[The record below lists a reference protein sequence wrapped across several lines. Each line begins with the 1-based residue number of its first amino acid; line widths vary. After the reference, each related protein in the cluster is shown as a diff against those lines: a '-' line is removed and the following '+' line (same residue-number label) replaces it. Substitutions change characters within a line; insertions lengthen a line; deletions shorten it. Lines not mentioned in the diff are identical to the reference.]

1 MNHRRKYDDGA
12 AMQCCEHRMER
23 IDDAVPKR
31 PTLALRALIANSKHI
46 AAAVRALP
54 EAFGCEVVDV
64 MNHRRRCGA
73 TGPDSIA
80 YVRRLRLMTPWLPPE
95 PS

>member
-1 MNHRRKYDDGA
+1 
-12 AMQCCEHRMER
+12 MER

-31 PTLALRALIANSKHI
+31 PTLALHAALIAKSKHI
-46 AAAVRALP
+46 AVVVRALL
-54 EAFGCEVVDV
+54 EASGYEVVDV